1 MPPVPRPRSGKQKAN
16 AKGSATFGEGSR
28 RSLLL
33 AMTAAA
39 GLVVVAVI
47 GLVLLGGGSSAES
60 DAPKLLEAAG
70 CTVKTVDALAGVH
83 SIPTPEGTSS
93 KWNTSPP
100 TSGPHYQDPAKWGAY
115 TDALN
120 PAQFVHNLEHGGIY
134 IQYGKDV
141 SAATIAQLTTF
152 YAKHVNGT
160 LLAPLPS
167 LGSKIAL
174 GAWTTGEGSA
184 SGNGTARLTT
194 CTAFDQAAF
203 AAFFAAYQFK
213 GPERFP
219 ASSLLPGM

>member
-16 AKGSATFGEGSR
+16 AKAPATFGEGSR
-28 RSLLL
+28 RRVLL
-33 AMTAAA
+33 AMAAAA
-39 GLVVVAVI
+39 GLVVVAGI
-47 GLVLLGGGSSAES
+47 GLALLGAGSDAES

-70 CTVKTVDALAGVH
+70 CTVKTVGALAGVH
-83 SIPTPEGTSS
+83 SITTPEGTSS

-100 TSGPHYQDPAKWGAY
+100 TSGPHYQDPARWGAY
-115 TDALN
+115 TDPLN

-141 SAATIAQLTTF
+141 SAATIAELTAF
-152 YAKHVNGT
+152 YEKHQNAT

-167 LGSKIAL
+167 LGAKIAL
-174 GAWTTGEGSA
+174 GAWTTGPGSA

-194 CTAFDQAAF
+194 CTSFDQAAF

-219 ASSLLPGM
+219 SSSLLPGM